1 MSVVKKVLPMQ
12 KPAESPYPL
21 HDLIRQRWS
30 PVCFEPRSIPEETLL
45 TLFEAAR
52 WAPSSYNEQPWSF
65 VVATRDQPDEFAAL
79 LACLAEPNQVWA
91 QNAGALLLSVAALN
105 FQRNSRPNRHS
116 FHDVGLATANLLLQA
131 EALGL
136 HGHPMAGF
144 DVERSRTLF
153 GIPAFHEP
161 VAAIA
166 IGFAAVDFEN
176 CAPDL
181 KKRDSGARVRKP
193 LNELVFTGRWG
204 AVRSGR

>member
-1 MSVVKKVLPMQ
+1 MQ

-79 LACLAEPNQVWA
+79 LGCLAEPNQIWA
-91 QNAGALLLSVAALN
+91 QHAGALLLSVAALN
-105 FQRNSRPNRHS
+105 FQRKSRPNRHS
-116 FHDVGLATANLLLQA
+116 FHDVGLATASLLLQA

-144 DVERSRTLF
+144 DLERARTRL
-153 GIPAFHEP
+153 GIPASHEP
-161 VAAIA
+161 VAVTA
-166 IGFAAVDFEN
+166 IGYAASHPGDCLPVLQE
-176 CAPDL
+176 
-181 KKRDSGARVRKP
+181 RDRGPRVRKP
-193 LNELVFTGRWG
+193 LDEMLFTGRWG
-204 AVRSGR
+204 AVRHVR